1 MQNSKNILIGCTG
14 SVATIK
20 LPTILSQLKARDPS
34 FNVSIITFH
43 VFYKTN

>member
-34 FNVSIITFH
+34 FNVS
-43 VFYKTN
+43 KCNK